1 MEKYIDLI
9 AALRAKAAD
18 AASTEAEVAEAAA
31 AASRLMAKHGIE
43 ESDIERANQDNTFH
57 GMKHAGAPQPSRQ
70 VQHAVMAALWG
81 IEIFTE
87 TECWLN
93 TYSKYAG
100 NGKYH
105 KFQDAVFCGF
115 EGDIEMAFYLTELVR
130 GAGDRAWK
138 AFLAEHSYMKEWE
151 QYPRKQKM
159 EAFKTGF
166 GQRVGSRLVIMAEE
180 RQAAAPTPTGGTS
193 LVIQKQSLIER
204 YMEEHGVVLRKS
216 RKRGRTLDAAALI
229 AGSLAGNSLNLN
241 RPVGQGTNA
250 ERLA

>member
-1 MEKYIDLI
+1 MGKYIELI
-9 AALRAKAAD
+9 AALRRKAAD

-31 AASRLMAKHGIE
+31 AASKLMAKHGIE
-43 ESDIERANQDNTFH
+43 ESDIERANADNTFH

-93 TYSKYAG
+93 TYRRYQ
-100 NGKYH
+100 NGKYV

-130 GAGDRAWK
+130 GAAERAWK
-138 AFLAEHSYMKEWE
+138 RYYAEHSYMKDWE
-151 QYPRKQKM
+151 QYPRKMNM

-166 GQRVGSRLVIMAEE
+166 GQHVGARLTLMARE
-180 RQAAAPTPTGGTS
+180 RQKAAPAPTGGTA
-193 LVIQKQSLIER
+193 LVIQKESLIER
-204 YMEEHGVVLRKS
+204 YMEEHGVELTKS
-216 RKRGRTLDAAALI
+216 KARGRSLDGAALA
-229 AGSLAGNSLNLN
+229 AGRSAGNALNLN
-241 RPVGQGTNA
+241 RPIGSGSNSDRIV
-250 ERLA
+250 